1 MGTPGLTACLRG
13 IRLQD
18 IIHLAACD
26 PFSTSHEKK
35 LTYVRECTKDIQR
48 LWYKGDITVLVGLC
62 MRLYA
67 VAAVPRPVE
76 MRRSPVSKST
86 SVHRRAVSSPTRSPV
101 RNWKRAAR

>member
-67 VAAVPRPVE
+67 VAAVPRPV
-76 MRRSPVSKST
+76 RLL
-86 SVHRRAVSSPTRSPV
+86 V
-101 RNWKRAAR
+101 RGVGIT